1 MDIWHKFLHLIGL
14 RQKPGPRIYQ
24 VSESLQI
31 TLTTLAQREGR
42 PEQELFTD
50 LVSAGLTRYHSI
62 KELRPKWESLSPR
75 EQDVTALTCLGLT
88 NRQMAG
94 RLSLSPE
101 TIKTHIRNA
110 LLKFDINSK
119 SELRHILAHWDFSGW
134 M

>member
-14 RQKPGPRIYQ
+14 RQKPWPRIYQ